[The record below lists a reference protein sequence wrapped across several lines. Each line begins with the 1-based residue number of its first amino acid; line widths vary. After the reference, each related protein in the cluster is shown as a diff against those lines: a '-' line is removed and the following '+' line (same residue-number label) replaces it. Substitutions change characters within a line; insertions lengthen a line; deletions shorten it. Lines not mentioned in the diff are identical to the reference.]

1 MRYEIKVFFINRYF
15 DDFYEQMKLQKSELL
30 QLTESLKVL
39 KKEREGDKMII
50 ERQQLLIDSIASN
63 SDPNELN
70 Q

>member
-1 MRYEIKVFFINRYF
+1 
-15 DDFYEQMKLQKSELL
+15 MKLQKSELL

-63 SDPNELN
+63 SDQNELN
-70 Q
+70 NK

>member
-1 MRYEIKVFFINRYF
+1 
-15 DDFYEQMKLQKSELL
+15 MKLQKSELL

-50 ERQQLLIDSIASN
+50 ERQQLLIDSIAST
-63 SDPNELN
+63 SDQNELN

>member
-1 MRYEIKVFFINRYF
+1 
-15 DDFYEQMKLQKSELL
+15 MKLQKSELL
-30 QLTESLKVL
+30 QLTENLKVL